1 MAVDQS
7 GNEHLQQRGA
17 TVAIQK
23 MTKQTRWKLLV
34 LFVVGLCAFA
44 ILPTVLDA
52 FDDEQPARAAATT
65 QRTITV
71 AAPAPAVT
79 SAPPASSAPV
89 KRGEASW
96 APGTFSVGSSP
107 SGGLLASIPPG
118 RYRAVPVTAGGFV
131 MRCSALPCTP
141 NYPQNVVATE
151 WVVSETVLDLEP
163 TDAAVFTLEVRLVAT
178 A

>member
-1 MAVDQS
+1 M
-7 GNEHLQQRGA
+7 
-17 TVAIQK
+17 AIQK
-23 MTKQTRWKLLV
+23 MTKQTRWTLLV
-34 LFVVGLCAFA
+34 LFIVGLCAFA

-52 FDDEQPARAAATT
+52 LNSDEQPARTDATT

-71 AAPAPAVT
+71 AATRAAT
-79 SAPPASSAPV
+79 STPPPSSAVV